1 MTIRSWLFLGGF
13 IALAALWL
21 LRVSVNLSR
30 FTPTRDTVHFP
41 TVSGQ
46 NLMRQEM
53 TFPSD
58 FGGEINI
65 VFIAFLQEQQRIV
78 NTWVP
83 FAQQVEADNPNV
95 AYYEFPTL
103 WEMTAM
109 RRTFLNEGMRA
120 GIPDP
125 TSRERTITLYLDLQG
140 FMTATDIPS
149 RSEMHTLLVNRDGDI
164 LWRTTGAFTEA
175 KGQSLLDTLTATQ

>member
-1 MTIRSWLFLGGF
+1 MTIRSWLILGILIVLG
-13 IALAALWL
+13 ALWIR
-21 LRVSVNLSR
+21 RVGVKLSVFNPNRAS
-30 FTPTRDTVHFP
+30 VHFP

-53 TFPSD
+53 TFPAD
-58 FGGEINI
+58 FGGEVNI
-65 VFIAFLQEQQRIV
+65 VFIAFLQEQQRLV

-83 FAQQVEADNPNV
+83 FAQQTEAANPNV

-103 WEMTAM
+103 WKMSPV

-164 LWRTTGAFTEA
+164 LWRTTGVFTKE
-175 KGQSLLDTLTATQ
+175 KGQSLLETIANSQ

>member
-1 MTIRSWLFLGGF
+1 MTIRSWLILGGLLVLGAF
-13 IALAALWL
+13 WL
-21 LRVSVNLSR
+21 FRVGVKLSM
-30 FTPTRDTVHFP
+30 FNPTRDTVHLP

-53 TFPSD
+53 TFPAD
-58 FGGEINI
+58 FAGEVNI

-83 FAQQVEADNPNV
+83 FAQQMETENTNV

-103 WEMTAM
+103 WEMSPL

-140 FMTATDIPS
+140 FMAATDIPS
-149 RSEMHTLLVNRDGDI
+149 RSEMHTLLVNRNGDI
-164 LWRTTGAFTEA
+164 LWRTTGRFDEE
-175 KGQSLLDTLTATQ
+175 KGAALAAAIANSQ